1 MIYTCHLATQE
12 DTAKI
17 APLMAAF
24 SQERAAIDPTRTLKP
39 DFDFEGY
46 ISDRINKPL
55 HYFWLLE
62 HTEPKLPNYSAIVG
76 YLFVY
81 AQDEAPP
88 PDLPADLVHR
98 HHEARM
104 YEPRRV
110 GTALA
115 FYIHPRHRKPKAIKQ
130 LIEAGI
136 QQAKEWK
143 ITDLDVQVGADRQGL
158 QALLERCGFTRTAVQ
173 YTCHFNLSPDEE
185 LPSLHP
191 PHPQQHPIAIPE
203 FDALPLR
210 DPHTQEL
217 VMNAEGK
224 PVFLKPLRNEAGE
237 VLKTSQGLPVY
248 PTPVQDPQTQAWVFD
263 RSGELLTC
271 PVLRDRQGQVV
282 EYQGIPQYRPPVYH
296 ISQGQVTLK
305 QDGEGRY
312 LFCEPEQDPQGHIIF
327 DPNGK
332 PVYKPA
338 TVASQLPSMLPLNHS

>member
-1 MIYTCHLATQE
+1 MTYTCRLATPE

-24 SQERAAIDPTRTLKP
+24 SQERADIDPTRTLKP
-39 DFDFEGY
+39 DFNFQNY
-46 ISDRINKPL
+46 ISDRIAKPL

-88 PDLPADLVHR
+88 PNLPEELATRYLENRIH
-98 HHEARM
+98 
-104 YEPRRV
+104 EPRRV

-115 FYIHPRHRKPKAIKQ
+115 FYVRPKHRQPKAIKQ

-136 QQAKEWK
+136 QQAKDLK
-143 ITDLDVQVGADRQGL
+143 VSDLDVQVGSDRKGL
-158 QALLERCGFTRTAVQ
+158 QALLERCGFTRTAVH
-173 YTCHFNLSPDEE
+173 YTCHFNLAPDEE

-191 PHPQQHPIAIPE
+191 PHPQQDPVSIPE

-217 VMNAEGK
+217 VTNAEGK
-224 PVFLKPLRNEAGE
+224 PVFLKPLRNQAGD
-237 VLKTSQGLPVY
+237 LLTTSQGLPVY

-263 RSGELLTC
+263 RSGELVTC
-271 PVLRDRQGQVV
+271 PLLLGDRGQIV
-282 EYQGIPQYRPPVYH
+282 EYQGIPQYRPPVYD

-305 QDGEGRY
+305 QDREGRY
-312 LFCEPEQDPQGHIIF
+312 LFCEPERDCQGEIIC
-327 DPNGK
+327 DDRGK
-332 PVYKPA
+332 PVYKTA
-338 TVASQLPSMLPLNHS
+338 